1 MNRRTFTLAGF
12 FGTIGSALGTVFGK
26 TQGYDS
32 PPAPIPSAWTSE
44 SQVNLRGYL
53 SDHTIKVG
61 RKIMRVNPEGAW
73 EVYADTTET
82 IARSNEAADVMESLD
97 YDVWTSMSE
106 DYRSVSAPPRPRQR
120 LTLPPEDIKHW
131 SAVPDVLKPAY
142 SGSFQA
148 KISELHTL
156 LERLESLTHSTP
168 WETPA
173 REMRA
178 RIFELEQDIR
188 RAIKV
193 RATMCDGHNGPT
205 PLGEMTDMPD
215 GRRLCPYC
223 YKQETERDVQHDGSD
238 RGQAPSA

>member
-1 MNRRTFTLAGF
+1 MDRRTFTLAGI
-12 FGTIGSALGTVFGK
+12 FGAIGSALGTVFGK
-26 TQGYDS
+26 AQGYDS
-32 PPAPIPSAWTSE
+32 PPMPLPMESE
-44 SQVNLRGYL
+44 PPGSPWGFL

-73 EVYADTTET
+73 EVYASTAET
-82 IARSNEAADVMESLD
+82 VARSNEAAEALEAIDHDL
-97 YDVWTSMSE
+97 WLSMSE
-106 DYRSVSAPPRPRQR
+106 NYRSMSAPPRPRQR
-120 LTLPPEDIKHW
+120 LSLPPEDLKHW
-131 SAVPDVLKPAY
+131 SAVPDALKPAY

-205 PLGEMTDMPD
+205 PLGEMTEMLD

-223 YKQETERDVQHDGSD
+223 YKQETDHGLQLEGSD